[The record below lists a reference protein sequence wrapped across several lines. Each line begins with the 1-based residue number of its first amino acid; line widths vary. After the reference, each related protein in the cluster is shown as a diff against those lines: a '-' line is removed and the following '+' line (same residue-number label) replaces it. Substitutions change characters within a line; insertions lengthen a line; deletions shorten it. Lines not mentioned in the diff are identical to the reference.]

1 MMLRCLCWLGL
12 ALVLLFSSDGRASE
26 SHDLE
31 HHLSLARQSLAMFR
45 SSAVSADQS
54 PDYVNSLFHYREAM
68 NLFRSLPD
76 RSDHVHSLIEFARLL
91 ESQVQWSDAATY
103 YGRAA
108 HLMDQA
114 NTKDLALRAEVS
126 ARIAYAH
133 LVGEVLSLAI
143 IHARESLQ
151 LCAQIRDQQNSCL
164 VAAKRVLADAYFKQS
179 DYAQAASLYQ
189 MLAQLDESTYSGSL
203 VVGSRYYFQIRFW
216 LAQLRD
222 KRLSQEQARLALQNL
237 DVIYPQLECVQ
248 LADVCRELLNTAVE
262 LAMYQGDFEQA
273 QTRNQF
279 ALGQRSTYLPLSQR
293 PGREWVLAAQIQLAR
308 GDMGTARQS
317 LIMALSDFGDTY
329 AERTIKFKTLALYY
343 QKKGKVKEEIFWLKR
358 ASVWALYA
366 ARHYRLSDPKTGR
379 VFLAGQS
386 EIFHRLSRLLL
397 DEKRYVEALDILD
410 LYKENQFLDYSGEL
424 PNAMRSAAHTEH
436 GMRWKMRYYEDVG
449 KASTLIGRGDWGH
462 LYQLSQQE
470 SQVQKSL
477 AMARPS
483 EQNWT
488 ASIAIFKRFLDQFD
502 EDFARDYAIVPDEES
517 EELVAQKR
525 AMIKDSRTAMI
536 EYLVSEDKLYLVLL
550 TQEKSIKAHVIDISA
565 QQLGEWVQA
574 HRQAILH
581 KGDTRPIARRL
592 YQVLIHALKPE
603 LTRLGIKELMIFPDA
618 ALKSLPFAA
627 LYDGQH
633 YLVQDFAIKVVNQVE
648 QVEHPK
654 LPSQAIASVFGNT
667 LASEDL
673 SELPAVRAETT
684 ALHHLFRN
692 KGMKS
697 ELLVDQQF
705 NMASFENAVKQRHHI
720 VHLATH
726 FKHQAQ
732 QHEDSYFL
740 TGVQTA
746 LSLSKIKSLAQDYS
760 FAELISL
767 SACDTDVS
775 AQTPY
780 GIDAEGIGSILVRRG
795 AKAVLA
801 TKWPIHDDGSA
812 LLMPRF
818 YRAWL
823 SGLSKAQALQSA
835 QLSLLRMTRAQR
847 SKSVQRGVSLLKSA
861 QHGEAQSRLHP
872 YAHPYYWA
880 GFVLLE
886 R

>member
-12 ALVLLFSSDGRASE
+12 ALALLFSNVGRANE
-26 SHDLE
+26 LEDLE
-31 HHLSLARQSLAMFR
+31 HHLSLARQSSEKFR
-45 SSAVSADQS
+45 ASAVPADQS

-68 NLFRSLPD
+68 NLFYSFPNRPDHAQSL
-76 RSDHVHSLIEFARLL
+76 LEFARLL
-91 ESQVQWSDAATY
+91 KSQGQWSDAATY

-108 HLMDQA
+108 HLLEQA
-114 NTKDLALRAEVS
+114 HSKDFTLRAEVS

-133 LVGEVLSLAI
+133 LLSEVLGLAI

-151 LCAQIRDQQNSCL
+151 LCAQIRDQQNTCL

-189 MLAQLDESTYSGSL
+189 MLAQLDETTYSGSL
-203 VVGSRYYFQIRFW
+203 VVGSRYYFQIRSW

-222 KRLSQEQARLALQNL
+222 KRLSEEQGRLALRDL
-237 DVIYPQLECVQ
+237 DAIYPQLDCAQFAE
-248 LADVCRELLNTAVE
+248 VCRELLSTAVE
-262 LAMYQGDFEQA
+262 LAMYQGDTEQA
-273 QTRNQF
+273 HTRIQL
-279 ALGQRSTYLPLSQR
+279 ALAQRSTYLPLSQR
-293 PGREWVLAAQIQLAR
+293 PSREWVLAAQIQLAR
-308 GDMGTARQS
+308 GQMESARQF
-317 LIMALSDFGDTY
+317 LIMALCDIHDTY

-366 ARHYRLSDPKTGR
+366 ARHYRLSDAKTGR
-379 VFLAGQS
+379 VFLAGQT

-410 LYKENQFLDYSGEL
+410 LYKENQFFDYSGEL
-424 PNAMRSAAHTEH
+424 PNTMRTAPHTEH
-436 GMRWKMRYYEDVG
+436 GTRWKMRYYEEMKHVSD
-449 KASTLIGRGDWGH
+449 LIAHGDWGH
-462 LYQLSQQE
+462 LYQLTQQE
-470 SQVQKSL
+470 TQAQKNL
-477 AMARPS
+477 EVTRPS
-483 EQNWT
+483 EQNWRK
-488 ASIAIFKRFLDQFD
+488 SIAIFTRFLDQFEVD
-502 EDFARDYAIVPDEES
+502 YARDYAIVPDEES
-517 EELVAQKR
+517 EDLVAQKR
-525 AMIKDSRTAMI
+525 AMIKDPRTAMI

-550 TQEKSIKAHVIDISA
+550 TQEKNIKAHAINISA
-565 QQLGEWVQA
+565 QQLAEWVQA

-581 KGDTRPIARRL
+581 RADTRPIARRL

-603 LTRLGIKELMIFPDA
+603 LTHLGIKELMIFPDA

-654 LPSQAIASVFGNT
+654 LPSQAVASVFGNT

-684 ALHHLFRN
+684 ALHQLFKS

-705 NMASFENAVKQRHHI
+705 TLPSFENAVRQRHHI

-732 QHEDSYFL
+732 QHEESFFL
-740 TGVQTA
+740 TGVQTS
-746 LSLSKIKSLAQDYS
+746 LSLDKIKLLAQDYS

-775 AQTPY
+775 AQTQY

-801 TKWPIHDDGSA
+801 TKWPIHDNGSA

-861 QHGEAQSRLHP
+861 QRAQAQSRLHP